1 VAGLELTF
9 ADEACAD
16 ALSDAKL
23 LAAMAS
29 FEAALA
35 RASAHA
41 GLVPE
46 AAAETIGRVCAAAR
60 FDPGALA
67 RAARR
72 AGTLAI
78 PFVKQLTEQ
87 VAAVSPEAARQV
99 HFGATS
105 QDVIDTAL
113 VLCLQ
118 PAAAR
123 ILSLASRLGEAA
135 AGLARRHSQTPAMAR
150 TLLQSALPVPF
161 GLKAA
166 TWLSMLARSAERF
179 RDAADETRVLQFG
192 GAAGSLSAF
201 GGKAGAVE
209 RALAAALGLRVPD
222 TAWHSSRDRF
232 ARLGAEAAI
241 LGGGAGKIG
250 RDISLLT
257 QPEIGEVSEPS
268 GKDRGG
274 SSSLPHKRN
283 PAGSLLALEAA
294 QRLPGLAATL
304 LTQLTPEHE
313 RGLGQWQSQWLTLR
327 ELLCA
332 TASGLAAVGEVLEG
346 LQVNVVAMRAN
357 LERSRG
363 LVFSE
368 AVAIRLSHRLGKAA
382 AHALTEKL
390 CANALDQ
397 GKTLLEAMRADPE
410 VARAIP
416 AEEMPALFEPENCFG
431 ASAQM
436 IERVLERWSAVRTT
450 LTEDRIRA
458 T

>member
-1 VAGLELTF
+1 MAGLELIF
-9 ADEACAD
+9 ADEACAE
-16 ALSDAKL
+16 ALSDEKL
-23 LAAMAS
+23 LAAMAG

-35 RASAHA
+35 LASAGA

-46 AAAETIGRVCAAAR
+46 AAAQAIARVCAVAR
-60 FDPGALA
+60 FDPGTLA

-87 VAAVSPEAARQV
+87 VAAVSPEAARHV

-123 ILSLASRLGEAA
+123 ILSLVDRLGEAA
-135 AGLARRHSQTPAMAR
+135 ARLARRHAKTPAVAR
-150 TLLQSALPVPF
+150 TLLQPALPIPF

-166 TWLSMLARSAERF
+166 TWLSMLARSAQCF
-179 RDAADETRVLQFG
+179 RDAADEARVLQFG

-201 GGKAGAVE
+201 GAKAGAVE
-209 RALAAALGLRVPD
+209 RALATGLGLRVPD
-222 TAWHSSRDRF
+222 TAWHSSRDRL

-241 LGGGAGKIG
+241 LGGCAGKIG
-250 RDISLLT
+250 RDIALLM

-268 GKDRGG
+268 GNDRGG

-313 RGLGQWQSQWLTLR
+313 RGLGQWQSQWLSLR

-332 TASGLAAVGEVLEG
+332 AASGLAAMAEVLEG
-346 LQVNVVAMRAN
+346 LQVNATAMRAN

-368 AVAIRLSHRLGKAA
+368 AVAIRLSQSLGKAA

-390 CANALDQ
+390 CANALDL
-397 GKTLLEAMRADPE
+397 GTTLLEAMRADPE

-416 AEEMPALFEPENCFG
+416 AGEMPALFEPANCFG
-431 ASAQM
+431 ASAKM
-436 IERVLERWSAVRTT
+436 IERVLERWNAVRAT
-450 LTEDRIRA
+450 LTEDRNRA